1 MSEAPEPTARNRF
14 LLTNLGI
21 IIIFI
26 LTLLVLLAA
35 YPTLL
40 APAPTLT
47 PTITLTPSV
56 TPTFTQTP
64 TITLTP
70 TLTRTPRPTFTPT
83 ITPTPTETP
92 TPTQSPT
99 PTGPPT
105 LTPAL
110 PEKGENIYSLQ
121 PWSPERAAQMVDLM
135 DYYPDTL
142 PRQERGDNDENYY
155 AAFRFAISAQSEALL
170 RYPDAP
176 QAKVWQWGL
185 AYNLAQTGD
194 PLAAGHYADLIAQG
208 LNQGEVDPSG
218 LSGWFHTQEPRMQLT
233 VNQLS
238 SISGYLSSA
247 LIKVQGRG
255 SAYLLLLE
263 TDNAFQI
270 YPLTSG
276 FDFVNNPEIDFFGGD
291 LTGDGKDEI
300 VIYPSKPGTDL
311 KLEPPHVFSLDQT
324 PPKELPFNPITAPL
338 KIGMDFS
345 SNWSAEKDS
354 NGEPLL
360 RFETTISPACP
371 ATISRTYRWAGKWF
385 DLDQSQ
391 YQVQPNLGTLNFC
404 QYVIDNAIQVWGPE
418 AAIQVIKPILPDW
431 PPATTVNGKLYLPEA
446 HDELSFRLGIQYALL
461 GERTEALEAF
471 NQIIQR
477 PTTVTSQWI
486 QPARDFTAAYKTN
499 EDIYRACVSTQYCDP
514 RLAIMDLIDGL
525 PREAS
530 PNALTYLWQHGV
542 ILRASGYFDF
552 DGDGTTESWFTVRN
566 HPGETLEFW
575 ILVPYQTGIKAL
587 FISSIESNRPD
598 ISYYE
603 PKQTPPVVLLDS
615 SIAFS
620 LKRIPESLQPY
631 LTFPELP
638 KEYPNR
644 FREGLQAASDAL
656 FSGEKPASVQKML
669 LDLQDYPGLLCSPT
683 WSCDPYYYLLGL
695 SSELA
700 GDKNTAIDNYLYL
713 WWNYSKSPYTTM
725 ARLKLR
731 SISVESTATPTLTPT
746 PTEATPTPT
755 GSPGIPTA
763 TPTTTPTLNPNAS
776 ETPTPTETPSTAYPY
791 PNPSPPPTFTY
802 NPYPTP

>member
-1 MSEAPEPTARNRF
+1 MSEAPDPTARNRF

-40 APAPTLT
+40 APAPTIT
-47 PTITLTPSV
+47 PTITLTPSI

-105 LTPAL
+105 ITPAL

-121 PWSPERAAQMVDLM
+121 PWSPERAAQIVDLM
-135 DYYPDTL
+135 NYYPNTL

-155 AAFRFAISAQSEALL
+155 AAFRFAIVAQSEALL

-176 QAKVWQWGL
+176 QAKGWAWGL
-185 AYNLAQTGD
+185 AYNLAQTGS
-194 PLAAGHYADLIAQG
+194 PLAANHYADLIVQG
-208 LNQGEVDPSG
+208 LNQGEVDLTG

-233 VNQLS
+233 VNQIS
-238 SISGYLSSA
+238 PVSGYLSSA
-247 LIKVQGRG
+247 LIKVRGRG

-263 TDNAFQI
+263 TDNAFQA

-276 FDFVNNPEIDFFGGD
+276 FDFVNNPQIDFFGGD
-291 LTGDGKDEI
+291 LTGNGKDEI

-311 KLEPPHVFSLDQT
+311 KLEPPHVFSLNQI
-324 PPKELPFNPITAPL
+324 PPTELPFNPITASFE
-338 KIGMDFS
+338 IGMDFS
-345 SNWSAEKDS
+345 SNWSAVEDS
-354 NGEPLL
+354 NGQPALQ
-360 RFETTISPACP
+360 FETTLSPACP
-371 ATISRTYRWAGKWF
+371 VAISRTYRWNGEWF
-385 DLDQSQ
+385 DLEQSQ
-391 YQVQPNLGTLNFC
+391 YQVKPNAGTLNFC
-404 QYVIDNAIQVWGPE
+404 QYVIDTATQVWGPE
-418 AAIQVIKPILPDW
+418 AAIQVIKPILPSW

-446 HDELSFRLGIQYALL
+446 HDELGFRLGIQYALA
-461 GERTEALEAF
+461 EMRPEALETF
-471 NQIIQR
+471 NQIIQQ

-486 QPARDFTAAYKTN
+486 QPARDFVSAYKSN
-499 EDIYRACVSTQYCDP
+499 EDIYRACVTTQYCDP
-514 RLAIMDLIDGL
+514 RRAIMDLIDGL
-525 PREAS
+525 PRDAA
-530 PNALTYLWQHGV
+530 PTALTYLWQHGV
-542 ILRASGYFDF
+542 TLRASGYFDF
-552 DGDGTTESWFTVRN
+552 DGDGTTESWFTVRH

-575 ILVPYQTGIKAL
+575 LLVPYQTGIKAL
-587 FISSIESNRPD
+587 FVSQIESNRPD

-603 PKQTPPVVLLDS
+603 PKGTPPVVLLDS
-615 SIAFS
+615 NTAFS
-620 LKRIPESLQPY
+620 LNRNPNDSQPY
-631 LTFPELP
+631 LTYPELP
-638 KEYPNR
+638 KVYPNR
-644 FREGLQAASDAL
+644 FLEGLQTASNAL
-656 FSGEKPASVQKML
+656 FSGEKPANAQKML
-669 LDLQDYPGLLCSPT
+669 LDLQDYPGLLCKPT

-700 GDKNTAIDNYLYL
+700 GDKNTAVDSYLYL

-731 SISVESTATPTLTPT
+731 SINVEATPTPTLTPT
-746 PTEATPTPT
+746 PTETISGTTVP
-755 GSPGIPTA
+755 PTA
-763 TPTTTPTLNPNAS
+763 LHTATPTLNPNAS
-776 ETPTPTETPSTAYPY
+776 ETPTPTETPPTAYPY
-791 PNPSPPPTFTY
+791 PPPVLSPAPTY